1 MAESKKAPVEN
12 THLTDEEL
20 DHFRTKL
27 LEEKETAE
35 REIRE
40 MKESYDDLIKNSAD
54 TQSSQDHHQGD
65 LGTDESEK
73 TVLLSAIQR
82 NKEKL
87 EKIKVSL
94 DRMNDG
100 NYGICIVTNKP
111 IQKERLEAIP
121 YALYSVEAKR

>member
-1 MAESKKAPVEN
+1 MSESKKAPVQN
-12 THLTDEEL
+12 THLTEEEL
-20 DHFRTKL
+20 NHFRTKL

-40 MKESYDDLIKNSAD
+40 MKESYNDLTKNSD
-54 TQSSQDHHQGD
+54 DKQSAQDHHQGD
-65 LGTDESEK
+65 IGSEESEK
-73 TVLLSAIQR
+73 SVLLAAIDR

-87 EKIKVSL
+87 EKIKVAL

-100 NYGICIVTNKP
+100 NYGICVVTNKP

>member
-1 MAESKKAPVEN
+1 MSESKKAPVQN
-12 THLTDEEL
+12 THLTEEEL
-20 DHFRTKL
+20 NHFRTKL

-35 REIRE
+35 REIQE
-40 MKESYDDLIKNSAD
+40 MKESYNDLTKNSD
-54 TQSSQDHHQGD
+54 DKQSAQDHHQGD
-65 LGTDESEK
+65 IGSEESEK
-73 TVLLSAIQR
+73 SVLLAAIDR

-87 EKIKVSL
+87 EKIKVAL

-100 NYGICIVTNKP
+100 NYGICVVTNKP

>member
-1 MAESKKAPVEN
+1 MSESKKAPIQN

-20 DHFRTKL
+20 KHFRSKL

-35 REIRE
+35 KEIRE
-40 MKESYDDLIKNSAD
+40 MKESYDDLTKNSDD

-65 LGTDESEK
+65 LGSDESEK
-73 TVLLSAIQR
+73 TVVLSAIER

-87 EKIKVSL
+87 EKIKVAL

-100 NYGICIVTNKP
+100 NYGICIATNKP

>member
-1 MAESKKAPVEN
+1 MSESKKAPVQN
-12 THLTDEEL
+12 THLTEEEL
-20 DHFRTKL
+20 NHFRTKL

-40 MKESYDDLIKNSAD
+40 MKESYNDLTKNSD
-54 TQSSQDHHQGD
+54 DKQSAQDHHQGD
-65 LGTDESEK
+65 IGSEESEK
-73 TVLLSAIQR
+73 SVLLAAIDR

-87 EKIKVSL
+87 EKIKVAL

-100 NYGICIVTNKP
+100 NYGICVVTNKP
-111 IQKERLEAIP
+111 IQKERLEALP

>member
-1 MAESKKAPVEN
+1 MSESKKAPVKN
-12 THLTDEEL
+12 THLTEEEL
-20 DHFRTKL
+20 SHFRTKL

-40 MKESYDDLIKNSAD
+40 MKESYNDLTKNSD
-54 TQSSQDHHQGD
+54 DKQSAQDHHQGD
-65 LGTDESEK
+65 IGSEESEK
-73 TVLLSAIQR
+73 SVLLAAIDR

-87 EKIKVSL
+87 EKIKVAL

-100 NYGICIVTNKP
+100 NYGICVVTNKP

>member
-1 MAESKKAPVEN
+1 MSESKKAPVQN
-12 THLTDEEL
+12 THLTEEEL
-20 DHFRTKL
+20 NHFRNKL

-35 REIRE
+35 REIQE
-40 MKESYDDLIKNSAD
+40 MKESYNDLTKNSD
-54 TQSSQDHHQGD
+54 DKQSAQDHHQGD
-65 LGTDESEK
+65 IGSEESEK
-73 TVLLSAIQR
+73 SVLLAAIDR

-87 EKIKVSL
+87 EKIKVAL

-100 NYGICIVTNKP
+100 NYGICVVTNKP

>member
-1 MAESKKAPVEN
+1 MSESKKAPVQN
-12 THLTDEEL
+12 THLTEEEL
-20 DHFRTKL
+20 NHFRTKL

-40 MKESYDDLIKNSAD
+40 MKESYNDLTKNSD
-54 TQSSQDHHQGD
+54 DKQSAQDHHQGD
-65 LGTDESEK
+65 IGSEESEK
-73 TVLLSAIQR
+73 SVLLSAIDR

-87 EKIKVSL
+87 EKIKVAL

-100 NYGICIVTNKP
+100 NYGICVVTNKP
-111 IQKERLEAIP
+111 IQKERLEALP